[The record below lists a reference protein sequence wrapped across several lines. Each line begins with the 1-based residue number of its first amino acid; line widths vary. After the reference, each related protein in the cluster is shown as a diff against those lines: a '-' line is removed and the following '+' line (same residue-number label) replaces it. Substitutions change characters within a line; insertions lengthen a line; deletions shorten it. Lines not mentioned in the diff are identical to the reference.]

1 MVAANYHKVGT
12 NNELNGLLFKYKLA
26 KGLTLLSL
34 STVIIMALGSLVFP
48 ERLQSF
54 FNNTSNDQGS
64 IKTNVETDYKAFG
77 GIKTETTCQLPKK
90 LWIPKSEDNTYTP
103 PFPHESVLKA
113 LELVPQQD
121 YNEYCQHW
129 DPEKGFDDEIPYDS
143 LGKCGNWQKKYKEL
157 HEKRLEQLERIKAG
171 DYDSLVHEDR
181 PLYVSYLCK
190 QVVTNRG
197 CGGLA
202 DRMSGMISTLFY
214 ALITNRAYLAHW
226 ADENP
231 IPLELLFEQPNIQWS
246 YDPKEMESIFN
257 HEDNDYLGLEKVDTL
272 NKKYNDLGEVIY
284 PDGPNQ
290 DFNDL
295 WNASYVEVRSNR
307 AYIIRTFDYS
317 TRYPDELHKIG
328 LTKENAFGCLTD
340 FLFRPTI
347 GSRRFIN
354 YYRELFSLKSVLSI
368 GIQIRTD
375 DNALANPQYD
385 SNSLEKW
392 YYFFKCANE
401 LALAKKRKH
410 HERIVYFLITDSH
423 KLREEFESMN
433 EDLALREKYLGE
445 NVSNHT
451 SLVITGLPL
460 EHIEPDQVAKY
471 IEIENP
477 IEVNRARMVP
487 GVNSA
492 VIENWLLSYCDYRV
506 ISPQGYGKLA
516 AFHSRADFT
525 TLSLPRSAARAKAVN
540 CANPSSM
547 TSYDWLSHQWSL
559 G

>member
-1 MVAANYHKVGT
+1 MVAGNYHKVGT
-12 NNELNGLLFKYKLA
+12 NNELNSLLFKYKLA
-26 KGLTLLSL
+26 KALTLLSL
-34 STVIIMALGSLVFP
+34 LAVIIMALASLVFP
-48 ERLQSF
+48 ENIYS
-54 FNNTSNDQGS
+54 
-64 IKTNVETDYKAFG
+64 KAETDTENDPKIYG
-77 GIKTETTCQLPKK
+77 GIKTETTCQLPSK
-90 LWIPKSEDNTYTP
+90 LWISKSEDNSYTP
-103 PFPHESVLKA
+103 PHPHASVLKA
-113 LELVPQQD
+113 VELLQKED
-121 YNEYCQHW
+121 YNTYCQHW
-129 DPEKGFDDEIPYDS
+129 DPIKGFDDVIPYNS
-143 LGKCGNWQKKYKEL
+143 LGDCGNWQKKYIEL
-157 HEKRLEQLERIKAG
+157 HQKRLEQLERIKAG
-171 DYDSLVHEDR
+171 DFESLVHEDR

-190 QVVTNRG
+190 EVVTNRG

-202 DRMSGMISTLFY
+202 DRMS
-214 ALITNRAYLAHW
+214 AYLAHW

-231 IPLELLFEQPNIQWS
+231 IPLEILFEQPNIQWS
-246 YDPKEMESIFN
+246 YDPKEMTSIFRSN
-257 HEDNDYLGLEKVDTL
+257 DNDYLGLEKVDTL
-272 NKKYNDLGEVIY
+272 NKKYDDLGDVIF
-284 PDGPNQ
+284 PNGPTQ

-317 TRYPDELHKIG
+317 TKYPKELQKIG
-328 LTKENAFGCLTD
+328 LTKENAFGCLAD

-354 YYRELFSLKSVLSI
+354 FYRELFSLKSVLSI

-385 SNSLEKW
+385 SNTLEKW

-401 LALAKKRKH
+401 LALSKKEKH
-410 HERIVYFLITDSH
+410 HERIVYFLVTDSH

-433 EDLALREKYLGE
+433 EDFNLRQKYLGPSAG
-445 NVSNHT
+445 NQT

-471 IEIENP
+471 IDVENP

-492 VIENWLLSYCDYRV
+492 VIENWLLSYTDYRV

-525 TLSLPRSAARAKAVN
+525 TISLPRVTRAKAIN
-540 CANPSSM
+540 CANPQAM